1 MSLYPLQL
9 EIALALLALLV
20 LIREALRPVANPRAL
35 GLGLSALVLVLLAY
49 SFTLDPVEGTLYS
62 GMYRLDEFAL
72 FSKRLFLVATVLAL
86 ALAAEFSPRLEGGWS
101 EQYVIILLAAT
112 GMLLI
117 GSVNDFALLFV
128 ALELVT
134 VSFYVL
140 TSYLRR
146 QLPSLE
152 AGTKYLIIGA
162 LSGSLTM
169 YGISYLFGAT
179 GATNLDQVAAALR
192 QHGGMGG
199 IFLFGMV
206 LVLVGLSFKLAAVP
220 GQMWAP
226 DVYQGA
232 PTPATAFLAVGSK
245 AAGFVLLVRLLY
257 TGFLGAHQV
266 WGPLVLWIA
275 AITLLYGNLGAL
287 FQHNLKR
294 LLGYSS
300 IAHAGYLLLG
310 AAALNSLGVAALLFY
325 LVQYSFTVMCAFL
338 AIVAL
343 GQATGKED
351 LDACAGL
358 HRRSPLLAAAL
369 VVSMLSLAGL
379 PPLGGFF
386 GKLLL
391 LLGIFEK
398 VDGWNSYLIV
408 AGLASAGVLISFYY
422 YFGVARAVYLDE
434 GASRDPIALTG
445 ATRLGLT
452 LCIGAILILGV
463 YQRPLF
469 EAAIDAAASFAP
481 R

>member
-9 EIALALLALLV
+9 EIALAVMALLV
-20 LIREALRPVANPRAL
+20 LIREALRPVGNGRAL
-35 GLGLSALVLVLLAY
+35 GLGLAALVLGLLAY
-49 SFTLDPVEGTLYS
+49 SFTMDPVEGALYS
-62 GMYRLDEFAL
+62 GMYRLDGFAL
-72 FSKRLFLVATVLAL
+72 FSKRLFLLALALAL
-86 ALAAEFSPRLEGGWS
+86 ALAAEFAPRLDGGWS
-101 EQYVIILLAAT
+101 EQYVITLLAAV

-134 VSFYVL
+134 ISFYVL

-169 YGISYLFGAT
+169 YGIAYLFGAT
-179 GATNLDQVAAALR
+179 GTTNLDQVALALR
-192 QHGGMGG
+192 NQGGAGG

-206 LVLVGLSFKLAAVP
+206 LVLAGLSFKLAAFP

-232 PTPATAFLAVGSK
+232 PAPVTAFLAVGSK

-257 TGFLGAHQV
+257 TGFLGAHHI
-266 WGPLVLWIA
+266 WGPLLLWLA

-287 FQHNLKR
+287 YQHNLKR

-310 AAALNSLGVAALLFY
+310 AAAFNIIGVSALLFY
-325 LVQYSFTVMCAFL
+325 LVQYACTVMCAFL

-343 GQATGKED
+343 GRATGSED

-369 VVSMLSLAGL
+369 VISMLSLAGL
-379 PPLGGFF
+379 PPLSGFF

-391 LLGIFEK
+391 LLGLFEK
-398 VDGWNSYLIV
+398 VELWNSYMIV
-408 AGLASAGVLISFYY
+408 AILASAGVVASFYY
-422 YFGVARAVYLDE
+422 YFGVARAVYLDQGHSAE
-434 GASRDPIALTG
+434 PIALTG
-445 ATRLGLT
+445 ATRLGLV
-452 LCIGAILILGV
+452 LCIGAILFLGI

-469 EAAIDAAASFAP
+469 DAAVNAALVLAP

>member
-20 LIREALRPVANPRAL
+20 LIREAVRPVVNARAL
-35 GLGLSALVLVLLAY
+35 GLGLSGLVLVLLAY
-49 SFTLDPVEGTLYS
+49 SFTMEPVEGALYS
-62 GMYRLDEFAL
+62 GMYRLDAFAL
-72 FSKRLFLVATVLAL
+72 FAKRLFLLATVLAL
-86 ALAAEFSPRLEGGWS
+86 ALAAEFSPRLGGGAA
-101 EQYVIILLAAT
+101 EQFVITLLAAT

-128 ALELVT
+128 ALELIT
-134 VSFYVL
+134 ISFYVL

-169 YGISYLFGAT
+169 YGIAYLFGAT
-179 GATNLDQVAAALR
+179 GATNLDQVAAAVR
-192 QHGGMGG
+192 SQGGAGG

-206 LVLVGLSFKLAAVP
+206 LVLLGLSFKLAAFP

-232 PTPATAFLAVGSK
+232 PAPVTAFLAVGSK

-266 WGPLVLWIA
+266 WAPLVLWMA
-275 AITLLYGNLGAL
+275 AITLLYGNLGAMY
-287 FQHNLKR
+287 QHNLKR

-310 AAALNSLGVAALLFY
+310 AAALNSVGVAALLFY
-325 LVQYSFTVMCAFL
+325 LVQYTCTVMCAFL

-343 GQATGKED
+343 GRATGSED

-369 VVSMLSLAGL
+369 VISMLSLAGL

-391 LLGIFEK
+391 LLGIFER
-398 VDGWNSYLIV
+398 VELVNSYLVV
-408 AGLASAGVLISFYY
+408 AILAAVGVVISFYY
-422 YFGVARAVYLDE
+422 YFGVARAVYLDQ
-434 GASRDPIALTG
+434 GASTEPIALTG
-445 ATRLGLT
+445 ATRLGLI
-452 LCIGAILILGV
+452 LCIGAVLFLGI
-463 YQRPLF
+463 YQRPLL
-469 EAAIDAAASFAP
+469 EAAVDAAAVFAP
-481 R
+481 H

>member
-9 EIALALLALLV
+9 EIALTLLALLV
-20 LIREALRPVANPRAL
+20 LVREALRPVANARAL
-35 GLGLSALVLVLLAY
+35 GLGLSVLVLVLLAY
-49 SFTLDPVEGTLYS
+49 SFTLKPVEGALYS

-72 FSKRLFLVATVLAL
+72 FSKRLFLLATALAL
-86 ALAAEFSPRLEGGWS
+86 ALAAEFSPRMEGGGA
-101 EQYVIILLAAT
+101 EQYVITLLAAT

-117 GSVNDFALLFV
+117 SSVNDFALLFV
-128 ALELVT
+128 ALELIT
-134 VSFYVL
+134 ISFYVL

-146 QLPSLE
+146 HLPSLE

-169 YGISYLFGAT
+169 YGIAYLFGAT
-179 GATNLDQVAAALR
+179 GATNLDQVAAALN
-192 QHGGMGG
+192 QHGGGGG

-206 LVLVGLSFKLAAVP
+206 LVLLGLSFKLAAFP

-232 PTPATAFLAVGSK
+232 PAPVTAFLAVGSK
-245 AAGFVLLVRLLY
+245 AAGFVLLTRLLY
-257 TGFLGAHQV
+257 TGFLGAHQT
-266 WGPLVLWIA
+266 WAPLVLWTA

-310 AAALNSLGVAALLFY
+310 VAALNSLGVAALLFY
-325 LVQYSFTVMCAFL
+325 LVQYTCTVMCAFL

-343 GQATGKED
+343 GRATGNED
-351 LDACAGL
+351 LASCAGL

-369 VVSMLSLAGL
+369 VISMLSLAGL

-391 LLGIFEK
+391 LLGIFQRVE
-398 VDGWNSYLIV
+398 GCNSYLVV
-408 AGLASAGVLISFYY
+408 AIIASVGVLISFYY

-434 GASRDPIALTG
+434 GVSTEPITLTG
-445 ATRLGLT
+445 ATRLGLI
-452 LCIGAILILGV
+452 LCIGAILVLGI

-469 EAAIDAAASFAP
+469 EAAVNAVAGFRP
-481 R
+481 H

>member
-20 LIREALRPVANPRAL
+20 LIREALRPVASARAL
-35 GLGLSALVLVLLAY
+35 GLGLAGLVLLLLAY
-49 SFTLDPVEGTLYS
+49 SFTMKPVEGALYS

-72 FSKRLFLVATVLAL
+72 FSKRLFLLATVLAL
-86 ALAAEFSPRLEGGWS
+86 ALAAEFSPRLEGGGA
-101 EQYVIILLAAT
+101 EQYVITLLAAI

-128 ALELVT
+128 ALELIT
-134 VSFYVL
+134 ISFYVL

-179 GATNLDQVAAALR
+179 GATNLDQVAASLR
-192 QHGGMGG
+192 QQGGGGG

-206 LVLVGLSFKLAAVP
+206 LVLLGLSFKLAAFP

-232 PTPATAFLAVGSK
+232 PAPVTAFLAVGSK
-245 AAGFVLLVRLLY
+245 AAGFVLLMRLLY
-257 TGFLGAHQV
+257 TGFLGAHQI
-266 WGPLVLWIA
+266 WGPLVLWAA

-310 AAALNSLGVAALLFY
+310 VAALNSLGAAALLFY
-325 LVQYSFTVMCAFL
+325 LVQYAFTVMCAFL
-338 AIVAL
+338 AIIAL
-343 GQATGKED
+343 GRATGSEE
-351 LDACAGL
+351 LESCAGL
-358 HRRSPLLAAAL
+358 HRRSPLLAVAL
-369 VVSMLSLAGL
+369 VISMLSLAGL
-379 PPLGGFF
+379 PPLAGFF

-391 LLGIFEK
+391 LLAIFER
-398 VDGWNSYLIV
+398 VDGLNSYMVV
-408 AGLASAGVLISFYY
+408 ALLTSGGVLISFYY
-422 YFGVARAVYLDE
+422 YFGVARAVYLEE
-434 GASRDPIALTG
+434 GASAQAISLNG
-445 ATRLGLT
+445 ATRLGLIF
-452 LCIGAILILGV
+452 CIGAILILGI

-469 EAAIDAAASFAP
+469 EAAIDAVAGFGP
-481 R
+481 H

>member
-20 LIREALRPVANPRAL
+20 LIREAVRPVVNARAL
-35 GLGLSALVLVLLAY
+35 GLGLSGLVLALLAY
-49 SFTLDPVEGTLYS
+49 SFTMEPVEGALYS

-72 FSKRLFLVATVLAL
+72 FSKRLFLLATALAL
-86 ALAAEFSPRLEGGWS
+86 ALAAEFSPRLSGGAA
-101 EQYVIILLAAT
+101 EQLVITLLAAT

-128 ALELVT
+128 ALELIT
-134 VSFYVL
+134 ISFYVL

-152 AGTKYLIIGA
+152 AGTKDLIIGA

-169 YGISYLFGAT
+169 YGIAYLFGAT

-192 QHGGMGG
+192 SQGGESG

-206 LVLVGLSFKLAAVP
+206 LVLLGLSFKLAAFP

-232 PTPATAFLAVGSK
+232 PAPVTAFLAVGSK

-257 TGFLGAHQV
+257 TGFLGAHQI
-266 WGPLVLWIA
+266 WGPLVLWMA

-310 AAALNSLGVAALLFY
+310 AAALNSIGVAALLYY
-325 LVQYSFTVMCAFL
+325 LVQYAFTVMCAFL

-343 GQATGKED
+343 GRATGSED

-369 VVSMLSLAGL
+369 VISMLSLAGL

-391 LLGIFEK
+391 LLGIFER
-398 VDGWNSYLIV
+398 VDGLNSFMVV
-408 AGLASAGVLISFYY
+408 AILASIGVVVSFYY
-422 YFGVARAVYLDE
+422 YFAVARAVYLDKGPSAE
-434 GASRDPIALTG
+434 PIALTG
-445 ATRLGLT
+445 ATRLGLIF
-452 LCIGAILILGV
+452 CIGAVLFLGI
-463 YQRPLF
+463 YQRPLL
-469 EAAIDAAASFAP
+469 EAAIDAAAVFAP
-481 R
+481 H